1 MKPTGRRGSTS
12 KKRATV
18 VSCAKERPCRR
29 CASYG
34 LCHPAEDAGPS
45 LARHRR
51 ALKKGDHLF
60 HIGDPFCAIYVI
72 QSGCIKTSMLTGA
85 GDVQVLRF
93 SMPGELVGI
102 NAIGNSHHPCDAVA
116 LEPTELCDLP
126 FAQLEKFARE
136 YPQVQH
142 RLLRLLSEEIVMDE
156 KLMAMLGHQKAET
169 RVANCLLN
177 FHQRYQQQGST
188 ELSFRLPMSRQDMGD
203 YLGLSLETISRLLSR
218 FQAEGLL
225 RIHGR
230 QVHLLDLSRLQ
241 SIAEHC
247 PESAVVRA

>member
-1 MKPTGRRGSTS
+1 MKPTGRRGPTS
-12 KKRATV
+12 KKYATV
-18 VSCAKERPCRR
+18 ATSANERSCRR

-34 LCHPAEDAGPS
+34 LCHPAEDAGTS

-60 HIGDPFCAIYVI
+60 RIGDPFHAIYVI
-72 QSGCIKTSMLTGA
+72 QSGCIKTSMLTG
-85 GDVQVLRF
+85 GGEVQVLRF
-93 SMPGELVGI
+93 SLPGELVGI
-102 NAIGNSHHPCDAVA
+102 NAIGNSHYPSDAEA
-116 LEPTELCDLP
+116 LEPTELCELP
-126 FAQLEKFARE
+126 FAQLEKLARE

-177 FHQRYQQQGST
+177 FRQRYQQQGPT
-188 ELSFRLPMSRQDMGD
+188 DLSFRLPMSRQDMGD

-225 RIHGR
+225 RVQGR
-230 QVHLLDLSRLQ
+230 QVHLLDLLRLQ
-241 SIAEHC
+241 SVAEHC
-247 PESAVVRA
+247 PEPAVVRA

>member
-1 MKPTGRRGSTS
+1 MNRRQPV
-12 KKRATV
+12 TV
-18 VSCAKERPCRR
+18 ASNTKEGPCRR
-29 CASYG
+29 CAFHG

-45 LARHRR
+45 LARHRH

-60 HIGDPFCAIYVI
+60 RLGDPFRAIYVI

-116 LEPTELCDLP
+116 LEPTELCELP
-126 FAQLEKFARE
+126 FVQLEKFARE